1 MAYVH
6 EDQARFKTFSRRAL
20 LLGGGQVALLAT
32 LIGRM
37 YYLQVVEADRYRTLA
52 EDNRINLRLLAP
64 PRGRIIDRF
73 GTPVADNR
81 QNYRVVVV
89 PEQTPDMARTLEDL
103 GRIVELDED
112 DLARIAKEA
121 RRRRPFVPII
131 VRDHLNWT
139 QVSRIEVNA
148 PMLPGV
154 SIEMGQT
161 RFYPLGEPMTQILGY
176 VGPVAEHELTGD
188 PLLELPDFR
197 IGKTGAELRFDQELR
212 GSAGTS
218 QVEVNAT
225 GRVIR
230 ELSRQEGEPGR
241 EAVLTIDAGLQN
253 FTHQRLLGERSAA
266 AAVMNIHNGEVLALS
281 SVPSYDPNAFNLGL
295 TGRQWQ
301 ALVND
306 PLGPLNNKAIGGT
319 YAPGSTFK
327 MVVALAALEAGIGP
341 DHKVYCPGFLKLG
354 RARFHCWKRHG
365 HGWLGMHD
373 GLKRSCD
380 IYFYDLAK
388 QVGIDKISEMAF
400 RLGLGELTGIELP
413 NERGGLI
420 PTRDWKF
427 ATIGERWQGGE
438 TLVTAIGQGF
448 VLSTPLQLAV
458 MTARLANGGF
468 AVRPT
473 LMRGFRDELVV
484 AGEAGV
490 TPAGEALAEAADEV
504 QGPAPRFES
513 LGFSEAHLKIIHDAM
528 DAVTNHQRGTAY
540 RSRIEREDWAMA
552 GKTGTSQV
560 RRISLAERQAG
571 VKKNEELEWRY
582 RDHGLFVG
590 FAPVHRPRY
599 ACAVVVEHGGSGSRS
614 AAPIVRD
621 ILSETQRRD
630 PSGVGSRPLAS
641 ADGPNEG

>member
-20 LLGGGQVALLAT
+20 LLGGGQVVLLAT

-64 PRGRIIDRF
+64 PRGRIVDRF

-89 PEQTPDMARTLEDL
+89 PEQSPDLTRTLRDL

-112 DLARIAKEA
+112 DLARIAKEV
-121 RRRRPFVPII
+121 RRRRPFVPIT
-131 VRDHLNWT
+131 VSDHLNWT

-197 IGKTGAELRFDQELR
+197 IGKTGTELRVDQELR

-241 EAVLTIDAGLQN
+241 EVVLTIDAGLQN
-253 FTHQRLLGERSAA
+253 FAHQRLLSERSAA
-266 AAVMNIHNGEVLALS
+266 AAVLDIHSGEVLALS

-295 TGRQWQ
+295 TGRQWR

-306 PLGPLNNKAIGGT
+306 PLGPLDNKAIGGT
-319 YAPGSTFK
+319 
-327 MVVALAALEAGIGP
+327 
-341 DHKVYCPGFLKLG
+341 
-354 RARFHCWKRHG
+354 
-365 HGWLGMHD
+365 
-373 GLKRSCD
+373 
-380 IYFYDLAK
+380 
-388 QVGIDKISEMAF
+388 
-400 RLGLGELTGIELP
+400 
-413 NERGGLI
+413 
-420 PTRDWKF
+420 
-427 ATIGERWQGGE
+427 
-438 TLVTAIGQGF
+438 
-448 VLSTPLQLAV
+448 
-458 MTARLANGGF
+458 
-468 AVRPT
+468 
-473 LMRGFRDELVV
+473 
-484 AGEAGV
+484 
-490 TPAGEALAEAADEV
+490 
-504 QGPAPRFES
+504 
-513 LGFSEAHLKIIHDAM
+513 
-528 DAVTNHQRGTAY
+528 
-540 RSRIEREDWAMA
+540 
-552 GKTGTSQV
+552 
-560 RRISLAERQAG
+560 
-571 VKKNEELEWRY
+571 
-582 RDHGLFVG
+582 
-590 FAPVHRPRY
+590 
-599 ACAVVVEHGGSGSRS
+599 
-614 AAPIVRD
+614 
-621 ILSETQRRD
+621 
-630 PSGVGSRPLAS
+630 
-641 ADGPNEG
+641 